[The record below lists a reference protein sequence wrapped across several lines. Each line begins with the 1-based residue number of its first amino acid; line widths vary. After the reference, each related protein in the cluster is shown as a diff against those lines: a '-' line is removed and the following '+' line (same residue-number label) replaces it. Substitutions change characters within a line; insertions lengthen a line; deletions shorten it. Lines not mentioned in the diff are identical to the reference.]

1 MQIKTEI
8 LKTFVPMDS
17 LSSLNLTRLAQQT
30 KLEKLSAGAILFERG
45 DNDRKNIFLL
55 SGQVELDNTGVN
67 KRLVTADTEQARYA
81 LSNLKPRQYTSEAI
95 TDVRYVS
102 IDSDFLD
109 KLLIWE
115 QVAWQSRQG
124 MEVSEIQ
131 SHQTTNWMH
140 HLLKTKTF
148 LRLPTSSIDGLFRSI
163 EEIKVN
169 AGDQLVRQGDPGDY
183 YYIIQAGQC
192 RISRTADN
200 GEEIALA
207 ELDEGECF
215 GEEALISDQPRNANA
230 TMITDGVLMRLS
242 REDFKKLLQAPL
254 IKSLTSKETGV
265 LRKKGALLVD
275 VRLEEEHKNDGR
287 IKGSINLPLYD
298 LRLESESMDR
308 EKTYIFYCDTGARS
322 SAAAFLL
329 TERGF
334 NAYFLEG
341 GLLALI
347 GNKTS

>member
-30 KLEKLSAGAILFERG
+30 RLEKLSAGAILFERG
-45 DNDRKNIFLL
+45 DNDGKNIFLL

-81 LSNLKPRQYTSEAI
+81 LSNLKPRQYTGEAI
-95 TDVRYVS
+95 RDVRYVS

-131 SHQTTNWMH
+131 SSQSANWMH

-163 EEIKVN
+163 EEIKVKS
-169 AGDQLVRQGDPGDY
+169 GDQLVRQGDPGDY

-215 GEEALISDQPRNANA
+215 GEEALISDKPRNANA
-230 TMITDGVLMRLS
+230 IMMTGGVLMRLS

-308 EKTYIFYCDTGARS
+308 EKTYILYCDTGARS

-334 NAYFLEG
+334 AAYYLEG

-347 GNKTS
+347 SNKTS